1 MTWDNQ
7 NRDSDKGDK
16 IYSHSEA
23 QSFFYVLFGAALCAG
38 GLYLAGHFFNE
49 IKPFI
54 IAAFFIVILPV
65 PMVWFGVQIIIN
77 ALTFKITLLPDKLTI
92 EDGTSE
98 TEVGRSQIE
107 AYRVTKDQIELK
119 TESSIIRKSIPK
131 KFDSDP
137 EFAAWFDGVRQV
149 PEYKPSSG
157 LEKYNYPL
165 LYRPRLFYLFISL
178 KEHRKRN
185 ASGALCDDPR
195 IAVGPGVLTELQRER
210 KRSQHARQSDTASS
224 HLGSRDAR
232 RTGGELCIVA
242 NRGRI
247 RAAEG
252 IGGRV
257 KFLPLAWAG
266 MPKTSFRKNSDS
278 LLAICILHLKYFNTF
293 QIILETI

>member
-1 MTWDNQ
+1 M
-7 NRDSDKGDK
+7 
-16 IYSHSEA
+16 
-23 QSFFYVLFGAALCAG
+23 
-38 GLYLAGHFFNE
+38 
-49 IKPFI
+49 
-54 IAAFFIVILPV
+54 
-65 PMVWFGVQIIIN
+65 
-77 ALTFKITLLPDKLTI
+77 
-92 EDGTSE
+92 
-98 TEVGRSQIE
+98 
-107 AYRVTKDQIELK
+107 
-119 TESSIIRKSIPK
+119 
-131 KFDSDP
+131 
-137 EFAAWFDGVRQV
+137 
-149 PEYKPSSG
+149 
-157 LEKYNYPL
+157 
-165 LYRPRLFYLFISL
+165 

-278 LLAICILHLKYFNTF
+278 LLFSVNCGTAVGQAALLPEELPWFWRIGIL
-293 QIILETI
+293 ILILPLGCAFLVKQ

>member
-1 MTWDNQ
+1 M
-7 NRDSDKGDK
+7 
-16 IYSHSEA
+16 
-23 QSFFYVLFGAALCAG
+23 
-38 GLYLAGHFFNE
+38 
-49 IKPFI
+49 
-54 IAAFFIVILPV
+54 
-65 PMVWFGVQIIIN
+65 
-77 ALTFKITLLPDKLTI
+77 
-92 EDGTSE
+92 
-98 TEVGRSQIE
+98 
-107 AYRVTKDQIELK
+107 
-119 TESSIIRKSIPK
+119 
-131 KFDSDP
+131 
-137 EFAAWFDGVRQV
+137 
-149 PEYKPSSG
+149 
-157 LEKYNYPL
+157 
-165 LYRPRLFYLFISL
+165 

-278 LLAICILHLKYFNTF
+278 LLLNIGAGDGTRTRDRLITN
-293 QIILETI
+293 